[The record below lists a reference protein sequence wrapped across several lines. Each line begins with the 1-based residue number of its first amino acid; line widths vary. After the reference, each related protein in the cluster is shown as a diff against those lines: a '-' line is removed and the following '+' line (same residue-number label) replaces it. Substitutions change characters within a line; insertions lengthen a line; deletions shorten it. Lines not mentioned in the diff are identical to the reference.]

1 MRAMIAESRSIR
13 HSVTWRFSVFA
24 LVLSLIYSLL
34 IIFVAFIVE
43 DQVIENLLETE
54 AKYMQTYFSMNED
67 LPAPT
72 LDFVS
77 IYPSLDDAAKSL
89 PGKIEV
95 TGRDEEIFVDG
106 PLHYHIKKIT
116 LKHGSKSR
124 SIVMLAEVGNLLSV
138 SRLSAE
144 IIALFA
150 FILLLGL
157 LLAVWQALTL
167 ANKTTQPISAL
178 ANSVAQLASKRAS
191 NTIKVAPTDNEIVYL
206 STVIDSVFFKLEQSL
221 DREQAFTQ
229 DVSHELR
236 TPLTVVQ
243 NTLSLI
249 EQRGW
254 RKGDQDAL
262 VYATDKMQTTI
273 NTLLIMARE
282 GACYSEEIPLRP
294 ILEQTILNNFQRLE
308 AASIRVSLH
317 VDEKVVLVGNAD
329 LITLIVV
336 NLLENT
342 IAHSPHCE
350 LSISAN
356 PDNLIFK
363 NTLSKSTCDG
373 PAQHKHGGSGLGLI
387 LVKRMAEQMK
397 WEMKVISD
405 ADYFCVSF
413 FIKPSP

>member
-1 MRAMIAESRSIR
+1 MITESKSIR
-13 HSVTWRFSVFA
+13 HSVTWRFSLFA

-77 IYPSLDDAAKSL
+77 IFPSIDAAAKSL
-89 PGKIEV
+89 PGKIEI
-95 TGRDEEIFVDG
+95 TSRDEEVFVDG

-116 LKHGSKSR
+116 LIHGGKSR

-144 IIALFA
+144 IMALFA

-167 ANKTTQPISAL
+167 ASKTTQPISTL
-178 ANSVAQLASKRAS
+178 ANSVAHLASKRAS
-191 NTIKVAPTDNEIVYL
+191 NSINVAPTSNEIVYL
-206 STVIDSVFFKLEQSL
+206 SAVINSVFSKLEQSL
-221 DREQAFTQ
+221 NREQAFTQ

-236 TPLTVVQ
+236 TPLTVVK

-254 RKGDQDAL
+254 QKGDQDAL

-282 GACYSEEIPLRP
+282 GACFTEEIPLRP
-294 ILEQTILNNFQRLE
+294 VLEQTILNNFQRLE
-308 AASIRVSLH
+308 DANIRVSLN
-317 VDEKVVLVGNAD
+317 VDEKVTLVGNVD

-342 IAHSPHCE
+342 IEHSPHCE
-350 LSISAN
+350 LLISAN
-356 PDNLIFK
+356 SENIVFK
-363 NTLSKSTCDG
+363 NTLSKSSLDDS
-373 PAQHKHGGSGLGLI
+373 AQHKYGGSGLGLV

-397 WEMKVISD
+397 WEIEVISD
-405 ADYFCVSF
+405 ANYFCVSF
-413 FIKPSP
+413 LFESLP